1 MNEHEEKQCILDIY
15 IKKKISLLR
24 VRVYHSKDTHKIR
37 RKGIWERI
45 STIFYILIHK

>member
-15 IKKKISLLR
+15 IYKKKKSLLR

-37 RKGIWERI
+37 RIWERI

>member
-15 IKKKISLLR
+15 KKKNYLLR